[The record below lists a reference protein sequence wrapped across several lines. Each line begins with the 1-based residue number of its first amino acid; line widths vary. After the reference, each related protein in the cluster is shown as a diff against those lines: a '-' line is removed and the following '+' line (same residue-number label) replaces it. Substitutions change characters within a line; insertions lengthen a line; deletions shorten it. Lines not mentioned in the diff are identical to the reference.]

1 MLLHDDKTVLD
12 WCDKNKY
19 FNICSLCTNK
29 EKLILSMYNF
39 MLKNK
44 INADALIHD
53 GLLIEKTNK
62 IIFNDECLNTCS
74 RYIYLE
80 TGYNTYI
87 HRHRHT
93 HRHTHTYTNTH
104 TNTHTH
110 KHTYDTWRQKQK
122 TSIRISEGSM
132 SKSPATDAT
141 HSQTSEPPLV
151 FFTSVVSLSRSPGT
165 PTCNTFSKVHLRTLP
180 LTLSCARSRSCTSR
194 RSFPVSVTIS
204 TPSRVRLSLSLSV
217 VV

>member
-1 MLLHDDKTVLD
+1 MLKKNKKNIEMLLHDDKTVLD

-87 HRHRHT
+87 HRHRHR

-110 KHTYDTWRQKQK
+110 TNIHMTPGGRSKRRAYGYRRDQCPSRLQQTQHILKRQ
-122 TSIRISEGSM
+122 
-132 SKSPATDAT
+132 SPHLFFLLPWFHCPGRLAHPHAT
-141 HSQTSEPPLV
+141 HSQKCT
-151 FFTSVVSLSRSPGT
+151 
-165 PTCNTFSKVHLRTLP
+165 
-180 LTLSCARSRSCTSR
+180 CARS
-194 RSFPVSVTIS
+194 
-204 TPSRVRLSLSLSV
+204 LSLFRAHARALAPADAPSQYL
-217 VV
+217 